1 MLRKLRANELKWIKY
16 MFDKE
21 FPEKK
26 VLQEQI
32 KESYIKPNY
41 NNNFISLKFYIT
53 SDLKKFTY
61 TNIRV
66 PVEMRVYERDNDVP
80 IIFILHVIE
89 GFINELEIYK
99 ADSSEII
106 DKFSFDGLEIII
118 NSELKNRMI

>member
-1 MLRKLRANELKWIKY
+1 